1 MCLGT
6 PRRSSAGDTAIYT
19 GTMRKMHRYKRLYC
33 AVVTAG
39 LKLKEQVEE
48 PYMCPICHK
57 GAKDGKRPFKD
68 RRGLFLHLVY
78 KHYGDLI
85 EMVVEVYNSIK
96 RPRKAK
102 SVLQLCKA
110 TGEVQPKPT
119 VSS

>member
-1 MCLGT
+1 LGGRQGLRKA
-6 PRRSSAGDTAIYT
+6 PYYVAKIACDLYT
-19 GTMRKMHRYKRLYC
+19 GTLRKL
-33 AVVTAG
+33 V
-39 LKLKEQVEE
+39 E
-48 PYMCPICHK
+48 PYTCPICRK

-110 TGEVQPKPT
+110 TREVQPKPT